1 TRVASNRAPL
11 TGLGVTVGDTSPG
24 IFTHASFSSTA
35 RPRGTANFPYTT
47 LFRSTVTME
56 SGSTITYTVT
66 GTVAATASGSLVNTA
81 TVTPPSGF
89 TDSNTANN
97 TATDTDTLSATSEL
111 SITKTTGTDSVT
123 AWTSDTYTIVVS
135 NSGPST
141 VTGATVGDTFPG
153 IFTNDTV
160 TTDPLPR
167 PANARPSGNT
177 TVTGNTTHTVT
188 MDSLCTHPPTPKVSP
203 LSLPDALPI
212 YTATVTPPSGFTDSN
227 TANNTATDT
236 DTL

>member
-97 TATDTDTLSATSEL
+97 TATDTDTLSATSDL
-111 SITKTTGTDSVT
+111 SITKTDGTDSVT
-123 AWTSDTYTIVVS
+123 AGTSDTYTIVVS

-141 VTGATVGDTFPG
+141 VTAATVGDTFPG
-153 IFTNDTV
+153 IFTNDPFPST
-160 TTDPLPR
+160 
-167 PANARPSGNT
+167 ASSGASGNT
-177 TVTGNTTHTVT
+177 SGPGNINHSPTTTLCRSITYTVTGT
-188 MDSLCTHPPTPKVSP
+188 VSP
-203 LSLPDALPI
+203 TASGSLVN
-212 YTATVTPPSGFTDSN
+212 TATVTPP
-227 TANNTATDT
+227 
-236 DTL
+236 